1 MSRQDVPPL
10 ETLHAPCAAKIRKNI
25 YIAFIHRVKKYV
37 SV

>member
-10 ETLHAPCAAKIRKNI
+10 ETLHAPHVAKIRKNI
-25 YIAFIHRVKKYV
+25 YTAFIHRVKKYV